1 MLPVRVLDDV
11 CEFVVKAVEEEV
23 FVIADVFVNASVAF
37 IVKEGSDEELMA
49 EEGLTLNDGLTD
61 LVEVLDIV
69 VVELGTRGSPKSSL
83 LKLYSFNSG
92 GVVPTNPIVNS
103 TKSQRIPIYYIGYS
117 SFLGTTI

>member
-1 MLPVRVLDDV
+1 M
-11 CEFVVKAVEEEV
+11 
-23 FVIADVFVNASVAF
+23 
-37 IVKEGSDEELMA
+37 VKEGRDEELMA

-69 VVELGTRGSPKSSL
+69 VVELGTIGSPKSSR

-103 TKSQRIPIYYIGYS
+103 TKSHLIPIYYMGKVH
-117 SFLGTTI
+117 F